1 MRLRRSTRPG
11 ALALGLGGAALL
23 LTAATAA
30 ADDWLKCYDHRITE
44 VVSCGDIVDNRC
56 VSRCKVQVNIEGYL
70 KPAFDILDHY
80 YGKDDAYSQS
90 WRNRMAHQFTFNGF
104 VQALD
109 FLSEEEV
116 DRAIEE
122 AGLRERARKHFPDL
136 ERAGLSGRSKTLFR
150 RFLLGERNAARS
162 GKGRTQH

>member
-1 MRLRRSTRPG
+1 MGR
-11 ALALGLGGAALL
+11 AAAALGVGGAALL
-23 LTAATAA
+23 TAAGPAA

-56 VSRCKVQVNIEGYL
+56 VSRCKVQVNIQGYL

-109 FLSEEEV
+109 FLSEEEIA
-116 DRAIEE
+116 RAVEE

-136 ERAGLSGRSKTLFR
+136 ERAGLSGRSKALFQ
-150 RFLLGERNAARS
+150 RFLLGNGGAADS
-162 GKGRTQH
+162 GGSRIEH

>member
-1 MRLRRSTRPG
+1 MRLRRSTGRP
-11 ALALGLGGAALL
+11 ALAWCLGGAALL
-23 LTAATAA
+23 LAAGPAA

-44 VVSCGDIVDNRC
+44 VVSCGDIIDNRC

-90 WRNRMAHQFTFNGF
+90 WRDRMAHQFTFNGF

-116 DRAIEE
+116 ARAIEE

-136 ERAGLSGRSKTLFR
+136 ERAGLSGRSKALFR
-150 RFLLGERNAARS
+150 RFLLGDKRAGDS
-162 GKGRTQH
+162 GRPRVEH